1 MDAYYE
7 TKDAKEMTVRALYL
21 IPALLLA
28 TPAWAQ
34 DAVAPAM
41 TPPVAAAAAAPYAG
55 KSRNVHL
62 GKIQVSGMKALVETL
77 QEIKVAVKRPF
88 DDDPAH
94 FDEMVCRLDD
104 RQMDTHIGAVLE
116 CGTQG
121 WFGMRRSEYRY
132 GGAMSDGA
140 VAAALGHPW
149 QTERTLNPEQTAALR
164 DLLRGLP
171 VPGAGKVQLVVAES
185 RPAR

>member
-1 MDAYYE
+1 
-7 TKDAKEMTVRALYL
+7 MTMRALYL
-21 IPALLLA
+21 IPALLVA
-28 TPAWAQ
+28 TPAWAL

-41 TPPVAAAAAAPYAG
+41 APPTATAATPYAG
-55 KSRNVHL
+55 KSRNVRL
-62 GKIQVSGMKALVETL
+62 GKIQVSGMKTLVETL

-88 DDDPAH
+88 DNDPAH

-121 WFGMRRSEYRY
+121 WFRMRRDEFQY

-140 VAAALGHPW
+140 VSASALGHPW
-149 QTERTLNPEQTAALR
+149 HTERALNPQQASALR
-164 DLLRGLP
+164 SLLKGLP
-171 VPGAGKVQLVVAES
+171 APGAGKVQLVVDES